1 MTAGIKISDKGILT
15 LTKPV
20 CMYFTSEKMKKINKK
35 QIFSLK
41 LLLTTYNN
49 KIMIDTDLKHS
60 ACWFHNIPCEMK
72 QLSWKRV
79 SWDFVSGSSGAS
91 AHFILKLC

>member
-1 MTAGIKISDKGILT
+1 MHLVVIKTEHEFKTAGIKISDKGILT

-41 LLLTTYNN
+41 CLPITYN
-49 KIMIDTDLKHS
+49 D
-60 ACWFHNIPCEMK
+60 
-72 QLSWKRV
+72 RY
-79 SWDFVSGSSGAS
+79 
-91 AHFILKLC
+91 

>member
-35 QIFSLK
+35 QILSLK
-41 LLLTTYNN
+41 LLLTI
-49 KIMIDTDLKHS
+49 IMIDTDLKHS

-79 SWDFVSGSSGAS
+79 SLDFVSGSSGAS